1 MKSSQAVALE
11 QGLSLETR
19 DLRRTGSGYRRPE
32 CLEACDFLS
41 LQSLKDMQSG
51 NSHKGREPREECWSH
66 SAPDVT
72 KHRSLSIQAW

>member
-19 DLRRTGSGYRRPE
+19 DLRKIGSGYRRQE
-32 CLEACDFLS
+32 CLEAYDFLS
-41 LQSLKDMQSG
+41 LQRLKDMQSG

-66 SAPDVT
+66 SAPDDT
-72 KHRSLSIQAW
+72 RHRRLSIQTW